1 MPTDDLQRLWQCQPV
16 VPTPIDLNQIRRR
29 AGKLHGRVR
38 ARNLRETI
46 AGVIAVVILTWFGLR
61 KPDPLDRTSFAL
73 LIAGTL
79 YVLWHLWKHGQSGVL
94 PADFGLTDAVTFHR
108 RELERQRDLL
118 RGIFR
123 WYLAPFIPGW
133 ALSAVSAARYSWAP
147 AAVLVVFVSV
157 VIWFTLR
164 LNYNAADRLDR
175 CIAELS
181 RSKESE

>member
-1 MPTDDLQRLWQCQPV
+1 MPTDDIQRLWQCQPV
-16 VPTPIDLNQIRRR
+16 VPTPIDLEQIRRR

-46 AGVIAVVILTWFGLR
+46 AGVIAVVILTWFALG
-61 KPDPLDRTSFAL
+61 KPDPLARLSFAL
-73 LIAGTL
+73 LIAGMF
-79 YVLWHLWKHGQSGVL
+79 YVIWHLWRHGRSGVL
-94 PADFGLTDAVTFHR
+94 PAEFGLTDAATFHR

-118 RGIFR
+118 RSIIR

-133 ALSAVSAARYSWAP
+133 AVGAVFAARHSWVP
-147 AAVLVVFVSV
+147 VVELVVFLSA
-157 VIWFTLR
+157 VIWFTLW
-164 LNYNAADRLDR
+164 LNRRAADRLDR